1 MSVQFSTVLM
11 TIINFVALFALIII
25 IYKAVQGLRKFLS
38 RNKEMDKKLD
48 SILNKL
54 DDK

>member
-1 MSVQFSTVLM
+1 MSIQFSTVLI
-11 TIINFVALFALIII
+11 TIINFVALFALIFII
-25 IYKAVQGLRKFLS
+25 FKTVKGFRKFLS

-48 SILNKL
+48 NILNRL